1 MSSGLY
7 NTHKIDFDTTLDL
20 TRLKPYGDTMNDGKV
35 QTSFTLPVKDDE
47 RGEEAAR
54 QIAKKMGLEEPN
66 VAYHAALDKEFTF
79 YVVYGSCVHSVNYE
93 DIHVITVESD
103 VMSMEDT
110 NDYIREHI
118 GRKVVMVGAS
128 TGTDAHTVGID
139 AIMNRKGFAGHY
151 GLERYEMIEAYN
163 LGSQVPNEEFIKKAL
178 ELHADVLLVSQ
189 TVTQKDVHIG
199 ASASFLITCGL
210 IAFFFPRQVG
220 LADSTLFSSLM
231 PRLQGVR
238 DELHTGAVL
247 FCAVFLLNEPYTCA
261 HHRMGRILY
270 GVLVGVVS
278 MGFRYYGVYETGVCF
293 AVLAVNSIS
302 AWIDRTEVRLY
313 RLLHYLPASGA
324 GKEAAE

>member
-35 QTSFTLPVKDDE
+35 QTSFTLPIKDDE

-66 VAYHAALDKEFTF
+66 VAYHAPL
-79 YVVYGSCVHSVNYE
+79 
-93 DIHVITVESD
+93 VITVESD

-163 LGSQVPNEEFIKKAL
+163 LGSQVPNEDFIKKAL

-189 TVTQKDVHIG
+189 TVTQKDVHIQNLTN
-199 ASASFLITCGL
+199 LIELLEAEGLRDKFVVCCGG
-210 IAFFFPRQVG
+210 PRITHE
-220 LADSTLFSSLM
+220 LAK
-231 PRLQGVR
+231 
-238 DELHTGAVL
+238 ELGYDA
-247 FCAVFLLNEPYTCA
+247 
-261 HHRMGRILY
+261 
-270 GVLVGVVS
+270 
-278 MGFRYYGVYETGVCF
+278 GF
-293 AVLAVNSIS
+293 
-302 AWIDRTEVRLY
+302 
-313 RLLHYLPASGA
+313 GA
-324 GKEAAE
+324 GKYADDVASFAVTEMVKRGMK